1 MTSGRTHDAATRR
14 LLLPALAAAGLLAL
28 GACGSDPVPGG
39 GGGGGGYGGGGPRGT
54 TGTDWPEPYGT
65 ELDAEA
71 VSDFCGVNTNQV
83 TDTYVSYDHSER
95 QQAGSW
101 GFADGSQGLHDAGP
115 TTAAGPAPVRAPDT
129 TRTMIPGQPG
139 AITDVR
145 VELVAEPTDP
155 TFTVDITLTGPDDD
169 AEYTADYAYVSF
181 LSVNSEQAWV
191 GFPLVDGELDGRV
204 DLDEPIT
211 VTSEGATG
219 RLEVV
224 PVACP
229 TDDGTWT
236 VEPLPDGEYELS
248 IYGTAD
254 ALGEV
259 ELEDEDDPG
268 YDMPVFGVWGQ
279 ERTLVTVTD
288 GVISGIGYDGEN
300 AYDGW

>member
-1 MTSGRTHDAATRR
+1 MTSGRTSDAAPRR

-39 GGGGGGYGGGGPRGT
+39 GGYGGGGGT
-54 TGTDWPEPYGT
+54 GGSAGTDWPEPYGT

-71 VSDFCGVNTNQV
+71 VHDFCGVNTNQV
-83 TDTYVSYDHSER
+83 SDTYISYDANER

-101 GFADGSQGLHDAGP
+101 GFADGSGGQQGAGP
-115 TTAAGPAPVRAPDT
+115 TTAAGPGPVQASGG
-129 TRTMIPGQPG
+129 TRTMVPGQPG
-139 AITDVR
+139 AITDVT
-145 VELVAEPTDP
+145 VETVSEPTDP
-155 TFTVDITLTGPDDD
+155 TFAVDITLAGPDDE
-169 AEYTADYAYVSF
+169 AEYTAEYAHVSF
-181 LSVNSEQAWV
+181 LSVDSEQAWV
-191 GFPLVDGELDGRV
+191 GFPLVDDELRGRV
-204 DLDEPIT
+204 DFDEPIT

-229 TDDGTWT
+229 TGDGTWT
-236 VEPLPDGEYELS
+236 VEPLPDGDYELS

-259 ELEDEDDPG
+259 EPDDDPG
-268 YDMPVFGVWGQ
+268 YSTPVFGVWGQ
-279 ERTLVTVTD
+279 ERTRVTVAD

-300 AYDGW
+300 AYDNW